1 MKIARF
7 HGKIVKGKGLGRTV
21 GMPTLNL
28 QWDSI
33 EAEIYPPY
41 GVYISKLTMGLQY
54 YYGVTNFGYRPSVD
68 AEDRVTLETFLMD
81 FNGEGLGEEVEVE
94 LLYFLRSTQKKASL
108 EDVKLM
114 VEHDMASAKT
124 WLLQNQARKEKI
136 YDPGY

>member
-33 EAEIYPPY
+33 EAEFYPPY
-41 GVYISKLTMGLQY
+41 GVYISKLTMGQQF

-68 AEDRVTLETFLMD
+68 AEDRVTLETFLID
-81 FNGEGLGEEVEVE
+81 YNGDGLGAEVVVE
-94 LLYFLRSTQKKASL
+94 LLFFLRPTEKKASL
-108 EDVKLM
+108 EEVKLL

-124 WLLQNQARKEKI
+124 WLLQKEARKEKI
-136 YDPGY
+136 YDPEY